1 MFDELYT
8 EAYSKLKHEILSAA
22 GRLLIEAL
30 KERNA
35 YYSGQ
40 MHTMN
45 EVIDIMNKID
55 EEVYTALSYEAEKEA
70 DYYESQL
77 SADESRSKQL

>member
-1 MFDELYT
+1 MFEDLYT
-8 EAYSKLKHEILSAA
+8 EAYSKLKREILSAA
-22 GRLLIEAL
+22 GRLLIEAV
-30 KERNA
+30 KERSA

-55 EEVYTALSYEAEKEA
+55 EELYTSLSREAEKEA
-70 DYYESQL
+70 AYYEAGHTS
-77 SADESRSKQL
+77 DESRSKQL

>member
-1 MFDELYT
+1 MFDDLYR
-8 EAYSKLKHEILSAA
+8 EAYNKLKHEILSAA
-22 GRLLIEAL
+22 GGLLIEAP
-30 KERNA
+30 KEKNA

-40 MHTMN
+40 LHTMN

-55 EEVYTALSYEAEKEA
+55 EDLYAALSCEAEKEA